1 MWVMSFVRIRPE
13 TWAEAVNKGNNWH
26 KDPEN
31 IKEGKGGK
39 KKNAEQK
46 PRKAEKS

>member
-1 MWVMSFVRIRPE
+1 MGYVIRENTPGVMGGGGKK
-13 TWAEAVNKGNNWH
+13 KGNNWH
-26 KDPEN
+26 KDPES